1 MAVEMYLFRVL
12 SGTGSAQLGQSR
24 RERAT
29 LLHGKNVQLPRLTL
43 VRNSLLVYEH
53 LSILGTYQF
62 DKLLQFLNQIC
73 LT

>member
-29 LLHGKNVQLPRLTL
+29 WQERSTPKVDLT
-43 VRNSLLVYEH
+43 E
-53 LSILGTYQF
+53 
-62 DKLLQFLNQIC
+62 KLAARV
-73 LT
+73 